1 MRTQP
6 TAELHPKRTRDA
18 SRLHIARLMDICWLP
33 HIARWWR
40 RLVPRCTAKYKGQ
53 RRRRRPYIFSFLCS
67 SSSPVQW
74 SRPAILLNVKAPC
87 GLRGLKST
95 YSSSHPTSTS
105 SCYRVFLGLLLRTL
119 SALIGCVPCL
129 HIRLTAMALES
140 DSRLMFVSSSCLD
153 ELLASS
159 YLHWSCQGCPSASL
173 RCWSNFLLVFSRS
186 RPDPMILLSVV
197 IVR

>member
-1 MRTQP
+1 MRTQL
-6 TAELHPKRTRDA
+6 TAELHPKQTRNA
-18 SRLHIARLMDICWLP
+18 SRLHIGRLMDISATHCS
-33 HIARWWR
+33 
-40 RLVPRCTAKYKGQ
+40 LVAPACSEVTAKYKGQ

-67 SSSPVQW
+67 SSSPVQR
-74 SRPAILLNVKAPC
+74 SRPAIPLNVKAPC

-105 SCYRVFLGLLLRTL
+105 SCYRVLLKLLLRNL

-129 HIRLTAMALES
+129 HIRLPAMALES

-153 ELLASS
+153 ELSASS

-173 RCWSNFLLVFSRS
+173 RCWSDFLLVFLRS
-186 RPDPMILLSVV
+186 RPDPRILLSVV

>member
-1 MRTQP
+1 MLLVGGAGLFRGAPQSTKASAVAVVP
-6 TAELHPKRTRDA
+6 TSSLSFA
-18 SRLHIARLMDICWLP
+18 P
-33 HIARWWR
+33 H
-40 RLVPRCTAKYKGQ
+40 
-53 RRRRRPYIFSFLCS
+53 RP
-67 SSSPVQW
+67 PVQW

-105 SCYRVFLGLLLRTL
+105 SCYRVLLKLLLRNL

-129 HIRLTAMALES
+129 HIRLPAMALES

-153 ELLASS
+153 ELSASS
-159 YLHWSCQGCPSASL
+159 YLYWSCQGCPSASL
-173 RCWSNFLLVFSRS
+173 RCWSDFLLVFLRS